1 MAIIAIDKTLDV
13 ITKYNSLITESL
25 DTESVYIRTK
35 ETLIEFFNSGS
46 FTGQE
51 KARIIA
57 EVLSNLNS
65 SLVNASIT
73 TALEWAKAEKT
84 FEFEKEELGYKV
96 DVIDQQAEVEA
107 AKVKQLM
114 ADVMATTATSMRQNG
129 AATINPSTGFTTGL
143 ANDGKVW
150 KEMVLMEQEL
160 LNKKAEEDVLQS
172 KLKES
177 QAAVYK
183 IVADTAANFGSGTYT
198 ISDTGVTSAGFDSPN
213 SLAYFQKQIA
223 AQQAKGYAY
232 NAWANAV
239 NASSTA
245 VSMLLSTESSSSTI
259 QDAAGTLSGYLV
271 SGVEK
276 LITKAVLPS

>member
-13 ITKYNSLITESL
+13 INKYNALVTESL
-25 DTESVYIRTK
+25 DADSVYIRTK
-35 ETLIEFFNSGS
+35 ETLIEFFNAGS

-73 TALEWAKAEKT
+73 TALEWAKAEKM

-129 AATINPSTGFTTGL
+129 AANINPSTGFTTGL

-160 LNKKAEEDVLQS
+160 LNKRAEKDVL
-172 KLKES
+172 
-177 QAAVYK
+177 
-183 IVADTAANFGSGTYT
+183 
-198 ISDTGVTSAGFDSPN
+198 
-213 SLAYFQKQIA
+213 
-223 AQQAKGYAY
+223 
-232 NAWANAV
+232 
-239 NASSTA
+239 
-245 VSMLLSTESSSSTI
+245 
-259 QDAAGTLSGYLV
+259 
-271 SGVEK
+271 
-276 LITKAVLPS
+276 